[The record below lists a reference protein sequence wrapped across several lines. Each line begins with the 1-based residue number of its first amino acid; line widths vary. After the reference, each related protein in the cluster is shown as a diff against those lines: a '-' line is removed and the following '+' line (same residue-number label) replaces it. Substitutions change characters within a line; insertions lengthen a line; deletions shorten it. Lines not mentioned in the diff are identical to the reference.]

1 VERSARFIAPFFV
14 LPWLLI
20 PLGVFLPDPFGSGPI
35 LTGNPI
41 LLSLL
46 GLVLAGWGGWT
57 ARLILRDP
65 GSLASSEN
73 HPSWTHMYLMMM
85 MAQVGFAIAYLV

>member
-1 VERSARFIAPFFV
+1 

-20 PLGVFLPDPFGSGPI
+20 PLGAILPNPFEGGRL
-35 LTGNPI
+35 LTGDPLLLTI
-41 LLSLL
+41 L
-46 GLVLAGWGGWT
+46 GFGLAGWGAWT

-85 MAQVGFAIAYLV
+85 CAQVGFAIAYLL